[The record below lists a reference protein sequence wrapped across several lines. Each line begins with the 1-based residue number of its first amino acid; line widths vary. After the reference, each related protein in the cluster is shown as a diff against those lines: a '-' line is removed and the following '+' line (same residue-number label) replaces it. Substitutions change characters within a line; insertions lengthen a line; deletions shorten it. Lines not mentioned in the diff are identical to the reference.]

1 MSSNVAENDELNV
14 AENDELNVAK
24 NDELN
29 GAENGAT
36 LNAVTGEGA
45 VKKKRNRRKPHSK
58 KGAESVDTENV
69 DKLESNDSTKP
80 NVEVTETVK
89 NAEGEKENGEKA
101 AKKKRN
107 RKKSTKSEE
116 EKAKGSVVNK
126 NDDGAAASQVVVQT
140 NDVHP
145 VEGSLRFFQ

>member
-1 MSSNVAENDELNV
+1 MSSNFAENDELNV
-14 AENDELNVAK
+14 AEN
-24 NDELN
+24 
-29 GAENGAT
+29 GAT
-36 LNAVTGEGA
+36 PNDVTGEGA
-45 VKKKRNRRKPHSK
+45 AKKKRNRRKPHSK

-69 DKLESNDSTKP
+69 DKLESNDSMKP
-80 NVEVTETVK
+80 NVEVMETVK